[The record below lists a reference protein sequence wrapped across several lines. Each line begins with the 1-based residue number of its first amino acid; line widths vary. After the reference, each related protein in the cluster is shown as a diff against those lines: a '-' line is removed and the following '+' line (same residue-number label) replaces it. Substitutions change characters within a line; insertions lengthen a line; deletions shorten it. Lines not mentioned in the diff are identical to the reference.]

1 MNACANP
8 RVAIRAGRSLEIA
21 GMGRGTIAG
30 MRTGSLESLLAQED
44 FIKVNTAAICLF
56 FSCLFLQFNPR

>member
-8 RVAIRAGRSLEIA
+8 RVAIRVGRSLEIA

-44 FIKVNTAAICLF
+44 EDFVTYPF
-56 FSCLFLQFNPR
+56 Y